1 MANRDF
7 GALVQQWQ
15 DLEAADIPLE
25 PIENRV
31 GIDIRNRGAGLTIR
45 AGRDRWNS
53 EIRELKNGCFAYIL
67 PVFIRRDFSGKSI
80 IRDSWIEAPWPSAP
94 IDFLEDPKDEGRHPR
109 YYKFP
114 GDTEHFMREKV
125 LNHRMACVLSRGDI
139 REGLLLGVGLRPPE
153 TYKNHCKI
161 EVRFC
166 VLDQWDVVHDAKL
179 QMQINR
185 LPTRDK
191 EIKKSKRGPLHSRPD
206 PKPAATEYQGPLS
219 PLTKGPVDRFDP
231 DDPEQV
237 RRLNEDLAKLGED
250 LDRLCKEAL
259 AKEENKSETPKE
271 IAPELER
278 SVRSRRGAGARKGKT
293 PA

>member
-1 MANRDF
+1 MAIRDIE
-7 GALVQQWQ
+7 ALVRHWQ

-25 PIENRV
+25 PLENRV
-31 GIDIRNRGAGLTIR
+31 GINTRNRGGGLTIR
-45 AGRDRWNS
+45 GGRDRWNC
-53 EIRELKNGCFAYIL
+53 EIRELKDGTFAYIL
-67 PVFIRRDFSGKSI
+67 PVFIRRDFSGKTI

-161 EVRFC
+161 EVKFC

-179 QMQINR
+179 QMQIDR
-185 LPTRDK
+185 LPTRAK

-206 PKPAATEYQGPLS
+206 ANPATKDQGQLG
-219 PLTKGPVDRFDP
+219 PLTKSAVKPFDP
-231 DDPEQV
+231 NDPEQV
-237 RRLNEDLAKLGED
+237 RWFEEQMLKFGEEV
-250 LDRLCKEAL
+250 DRLYKEAL
-259 AKEENKSETPKE
+259 AKEKNESETPQK
-271 IAPELER
+271 IAPKLEN
-278 SVRSRRGAGARKGKT
+278 SLGSRRGSGSRKGKR